1 MDTIDKINRILF
13 EKKISGAEL
22 SRRIG
27 VSTGVYSQWNRKSTK
42 PSSKNIAKIAEALS
56 VSVES
61 LLPDNSPL
69 PSFSDVTKK
78 EASPVGEASEKD
90 IVIEKII
97 DLLEQLPQEYL
108 DRELYYLQRL
118 AGDLGMQ

>member
-27 VSTGVYSQWNRKSTK
+27 VSTGVYSQWNRKTTK

-78 EASPVGEASEKD
+78 EASPVGEASERESVID
-90 IVIEKII
+90 EIV
-97 DLLEQLPQEYL
+97 DLLSRLSPEQLQQ
-108 DRELYYLQRL
+108 ELYYLRRL
-118 AGDLGMQ
+118 ADGREIK